1 MKELFKKIWIYGL
14 FLLCVGCAGTKKI
27 QYVPTQTEYRV
38 EYRDSIIHIR
48 DSIRVEVPKEV
59 IREILPI
66 LDTSRLQTKVAQ
78 SIAYVDTLNR
88 KLIHK
93 LENKPS
99 FNTKIDTIVKV
110 VYKTEYLEKPIITE
124 VEVPKPYIPKIFW
137 VLLIYAVGTI
147 ILFILKLNR
156 F

>member
-1 MKELFKKIWIYGL
+1 MKKILKFIWIIGI
-14 FLLCVGCAGTKKI
+14 FLLWGCTKTV
-27 QYVPTQTEYRV
+27 YVPAETIYKTEV
-38 EYRDSIIHIR
+38 RDSIIRIT
-48 DSIRVEVPKEV
+48 DTLRVEVPKEV
-59 IREILPI
+59 IKEVLPI
-66 LDTSRLQTKVAQ
+66 IDTSRLETKVAQ

-88 KLIHK
+88 KLFHK

-147 ILFILKLNR
+147 ILFILKLKR